1 MGMFQVVLARPND
14 VDRLWSLLDEDHR
27 ERDAGAR
34 PSASPGPGAAD
45 DDRAADPADPADPVD
60 AVVADR
66 DAPDR
71 APGDAL
77 PLLEARRDR
86 IVALVSDP
94 GRPVLL
100 AYSGIRAV
108 GFALMDRNGVGGRV
122 FTSAGWR
129 GLGVEEEIRA
139 AAPMLLR

>member
-1 MGMFQVVLARPND
+1 MGMFQVVQARPND

-27 ERDAGAR
+27 ERATAATAPDGDAAGT
-34 PSASPGPGAAD
+34 
-45 DDRAADPADPADPVD
+45 ADPDPDPDPVD
-60 AVVADR
+60 AVVAEPPSADR
-66 DAPDR
+66 SPA
-71 APGDAL
+71 DAL

-86 IVALVSDP
+86 VVALVSDP

-108 GFALMDRNGVGGRV
+108 GFALVDRNGVGGRV

>member
-1 MGMFQVVLARPND
+1 MGMFEVVLARPND

-27 ERDAGAR
+27 ERATDARTASSPAR
-34 PSASPGPGAAD
+34 GAAD
-45 DDRAADPADPADPVD
+45 EDADPVD
-60 AVVADR
+60 AVVVD
-66 DAPDR
+66 PSPLGH

-77 PLLEARRDR
+77 PLLEARRER

-100 AYSGIRAV
+100 AYSGIRAI

-139 AAPMLLR
+139 AAAMLLR

>member
-1 MGMFQVVLARPND
+1 MGMFQVVQARPND

-27 ERDAGAR
+27 ERAAAAAAPDA
-34 PSASPGPGAAD
+34 D
-45 DDRAADPADPADPVD
+45 LTDTADPDPVD
-60 AVVADR
+60 AVVAEPPVDDR
-66 DAPDR
+66 TPA
-71 APGDAL
+71 DAL

-108 GFALMDRNGVGGRV
+108 GFALVDRNGVGGRV

>member
-1 MGMFQVVLARPND
+1 MGMFQVVQARPND

-27 ERDAGAR
+27 ERAAAATAPDGDAAGT
-34 PSASPGPGAAD
+34 
-45 DDRAADPADPADPVD
+45 ADPDPVD
-60 AVVADR
+60 AVVAEPPSADR
-66 DAPDR
+66 SPA
-71 APGDAL
+71 DAL

-108 GFALMDRNGVGGRV
+108 GFALVDRNGVGGRV

>member
-27 ERDAGAR
+27 ERGMRAR
-34 PSASPGPGAAD
+34 PTSSRAPGVVGDDAD
-45 DDRAADPADPADPVD
+45 ADAVD
-60 AVVADR
+60 AVVSGS
-66 DAPDR
+66 DAIDR

-77 PLLEARRDR
+77 PLLEARRER
-86 IVALVSDP
+86 IVALVSDR

-108 GFALMDRNGVGGRV
+108 GFALMDRNGVGGRC

>member
-1 MGMFQVVLARPND
+1 MGMFRVVQARPND

-27 ERDAGAR
+27 ERATADAAR
-34 PSASPGPGAAD
+34 DGDAAGT
-45 DDRAADPADPADPVD
+45 ADPDPDPVD
-60 AVVADR
+60 AVVAEPPSADR
-66 DAPDR
+66 SPT
-71 APGDAL
+71 DAL

-108 GFALMDRNGVGGRV
+108 GFALVDRNGVGGRV